1 MKHLTLPKWKIWLSY
16 LKDIVL
22 DSENSITNGEVY
34 VVLSKGRLLLTTE
47 EAIYSWDDL
56 YSNFYETFKHL
67 GEAEI
72 GKWNKVLVLGMGL
85 GSIPFML
92 EKRFRSKA
100 DFVLV
105 ENDDAIIELA
115 EYYSLPRL
123 ENEYEIYA
131 DDAYDFMEDCKDKF
145 DLICVDI
152 FVGRTVPEEFQTKEF
167 LQRVKDCLHSGG
179 TLIFNKLYLNKNDKD
194 NTIDFYENVFRDLFP
209 ESEKMLTKYNM
220 MLIGRR

>member
-1 MKHLTLPKWKIWLSY
+1 
-16 LKDIVL
+16 
-22 DSENSITNGEVY
+22 
-34 VVLSKGRLLLTTE
+34 VLSKGRLLLTTD

-67 GEAEI
+67 GDSEI
-72 GKWNKVLVLGMGL
+72 KNWKKVLVLGMGL

-92 EKRFRSKA
+92 AKRFRSKA
-100 DFVLV
+100 EFVLV

-152 FVGRTVPEEFQTKEF
+152 FVGRTVPEIFQTAEF
-167 LQRVKDCLHSGG
+167 LQKVKDCLHPGG
-179 TLIFNKLYLNKNDKD
+179 TLDRKS
-194 NTIDFYENVFRDLFP
+194 VV
-209 ESEKMLTKYNM
+209 
-220 MLIGRR
+220 